1 MKVLVCDDSILAR
14 SQMKDILDGI
24 GDFEI
29 IEAKSGDEAI
39 DLFKEHKPGIAF
51 LDIVMPGKN
60 GIDAVNEIVEYDSEA
75 KIVMASSIGNNKYL
89 MAALEAGAVEFIQKP
104 VDAIRVKEVL
114 EKVLG
119 GGF

>member
-14 SQMKDILDGI
+14 SQMKDILEGI
-24 GDFEI
+24 GEFEI
-29 IEAKSGDEAI
+29 LEGKTGTEAVEI
-39 DLFKEHKPGIAF
+39 FKENKPDIAF
-51 LDIVMPGKN
+51 LDIVMPDKN
-60 GIDAVNEIVEYDSEA
+60 GIEAVKEIMEIDSDAKV
-75 KIVMASSIGNNKYL
+75 VMASSIGNNKYL